1 MYTFKGTVKRLE
13 VNAGNADNGNT
24 YQVSFDYCD
33 KVRVQETEY
42 GVAYEESKLD
52 SLKPNDSFI
61 IQDDDKDL
69 FDFFSQHS
77 RETLEISYE
86 NQQPDEKDNSKNNKI
101 IKKVVLCYE

>member
-13 VNAGNADNGNT
+13 LNAGNGNT

-33 KVRVQETEY
+33 KVRVQDTEY
-42 GVAYEESKLD
+42 GVAYEGSKLD
-52 SLKPNDSFI
+52 SLKTNESFI

-69 FDFFSQHS
+69 FDFLSQNAKKD
-77 RETLEISYE
+77 LEISYE
-86 NQQPDEKDNSKNNKI
+86 NEQTSENNKVKNNKI

>member
-13 VNAGNADNGNT
+13 FNTGNGNT

-33 KVRVQETEY
+33 KVRVQDTEY
-42 GVAYEESKLD
+42 GVAYELTNVDSPNLD
-52 SLKPNDSFI
+52 SLKTNESFI

-69 FDFFSQHS
+69 FDFLSQNAKKD
-77 RETLEISYE
+77 LEISYE
-86 NQQPDEKDNSKNNKI
+86 YEDNKTKNKI

>member
-13 VNAGNADNGNT
+13 LNAGNGNT

-33 KVRVQETEY
+33 SNKVCVQGTEY
-42 GVAYEESKLD
+42 GVAYELTNVDSPNLD
-52 SLKPNDSFI
+52 SLKTNESFI

-69 FDFFSQHS
+69 FDFLSQHAK
-77 RETLEISYE
+77 EDLEILY
-86 NQQPDEKDNSKNNKI
+86 NSPADRK

>member
-13 VNAGNADNGNT
+13 FNAGNGNT

-33 KVRVQETEY
+33 KVRVQDTEY
-42 GVAYEESKLD
+42 GVAYELTDVDLPNLD
-52 SLKPNDSFI
+52 SLKTNESFI

-69 FDFFSQHS
+69 FDFLSQHAK
-77 RETLEISYE
+77 EDLEISYE
-86 NQQPDEKDNSKNNKI
+86 NEGSEAKNNKI

>member
-13 VNAGNADNGNT
+13 LNAGNGNT

-33 KVRVQETEY
+33 SNKVRVNETEY
-42 GVAYEESKLD
+42 GVAYEGSKLD
-52 SLKPNDSFI
+52 SLEMNESFI

-69 FDFFSQHS
+69 FDFLSQHAK
-77 RETLEISYE
+77 EDLEISYE
-86 NQQPDEKDNSKNNKI
+86 YEDNKTKNKI